1 MLTELNEERPNKSL
15 SEINLAFL
23 RKLAK
28 KLTPNNQN
36 LTDIGHV
43 LAVKIIGHLNLAQ
56 RNLLPRQFN
65 KSELS
70 KALFKY
76 FRGSY
81 FGDEPKSEPKAQIEG
96 SQIDDTAFAETLTS
110 PFVISARDW
119 PGTKEE
125 GVRKGRL

>member
-1 MLTELNEERPNKSL
+1 MAKAQILLTELNEERPNKSL

-36 LTDIGHV
+36 LTDIGQV

-56 RNLLPRQFN
+56 RNVLPRQFN

-76 FRGSY
+76 FRESY
-81 FGDEPKSEPKAQIEG
+81 FGDCEPEDYDS
-96 SQIDDTAFAETLTS
+96 DDGIVEDNYGDEYH
-110 PFVISARDW
+110 PEEW
-119 PGTKEE
+119 EKGTVKYA
-125 GVRKGRL
+125 VRW